1 MSSHFAYI
9 VVEQAQVFNG
19 MFISY
24 VNIKKHDKFENVKV
38 KYVFIVS
45 FLSRNKIHLHTYI
58 DAV

>member
-19 MFISY
+19 MSISY
-24 VNIKKHDKFENVKV
+24 VRIEKHDKFENVKV
-38 KYVFIVS
+38 KYLFID
-45 FLSRNKIHLHTYI
+45 KIHLQPGM